1 MRKKIISLLLAVSL
15 CILACGCAKQ
25 QTENIYDKND
35 GTIVSS
41 DNTESLTNENAAYLD
56 IVINEATNIISEL
69 KNIDTQSAKKLLKN
83 YSIYTY
89 LDTDLVTAIATAYS
103 ETVSGASFG
112 CAIVDLDGKLVA
124 AYSASA
130 TKDKN
135 FALEKMQQH
144 STMKPL
150 SVYAPAIES
159 GIINWSTLTE
169 DSPYKVLT
177 NSNGV
182 KYDWPSNATGEYSY
196 NNITTYT
203 AIKESINTVA
213 VKVLSDYGVNNSIAF
228 LQKNFN
234 LDLSYEQQKATI
246 YGEDEVI
253 GNIALGATMA
263 GSTPIDMAG
272 YYQIFA
278 NGGTYTA
285 PTAIKQIT
293 DKSGNIVYKD
303 EAPSTQVITAETS
316 YIMNELLR
324 GVAKAGGTGDD
335 ARIEGVEVA
344 GKTGTGSAFSD
355 NWFVG
360 ITPEYS
366 CAVWHSHIGYTNL
379 AAKVFSSIVTNSEVE
394 NTVFMTSPNV
404 KKYIYCL
411 DSGML
416 LGSGCT
422 NAEMGYYLTDNPPK
436 NCTLH

>member
-1 MRKKIISLLLAVSL
+1 MTRKIISFLLAISL
-15 CILACGCAKQ
+15 CILACGCAKR
-25 QTENIYDKND
+25 QTANIYDGSGD
-35 GTIVSS
+35 VLVGSAEI
-41 DNTESLTNENAAYLD
+41 DSLTDENSAYLD
-56 IVINEATNIISEL
+56 IVISQAANIIAQL
-69 KNIDTQSAKKLLKN
+69 KNTDTQSAVKQIKN
-83 YSIYTY
+83 YNIYTY
-89 LDTDLVTAIATAYS
+89 LDKDLVTAIATAYS
-103 ETVSGASFG
+103 ETVSGASLG
-112 CAIVDLDGKLVA
+112 CAIVDLDGRLVA

-130 TKDKN
+130 TEDKN

-159 GIINWSTLTE
+159 GLINWSTMTE

-177 NSNGV
+177 NSKGV
-182 KYDWPSNATGEYSY
+182 KYDWPSNASGKYSHS
-196 NNITTYT
+196 NITTYK

-213 VKVLSDYGVNNSIAF
+213 VKLLSNYGVNNSIDF

-253 GNIALGATMA
+253 GNVALGATMA

-278 NGGTYTA
+278 NGGAYTA
-285 PTAIKQIT
+285 PTAIDRIT
-293 DKSGNIVYKD
+293 DRDGKTVYQND
-303 EAPSTQVITAETS
+303 AEPVEVISRDTS

-335 ARIEGVEVA
+335 ARIEGIEVA

-360 ITPEYS
+360 VTPEYS
-366 CAVWHSHIGYTNL
+366 CAVWHSYIGYENL
-379 AAKVFSSIVTNSEVE
+379 AAKVFAGIVSNSDIE

-404 KKYIYCL
+404 KKYIYCNE
-411 DSGML
+411 SGML
-416 LGSGCT
+416 LGGGCKS
-422 NAEMGYYLTDNPPK
+422 AEMGYYLKDSPPK